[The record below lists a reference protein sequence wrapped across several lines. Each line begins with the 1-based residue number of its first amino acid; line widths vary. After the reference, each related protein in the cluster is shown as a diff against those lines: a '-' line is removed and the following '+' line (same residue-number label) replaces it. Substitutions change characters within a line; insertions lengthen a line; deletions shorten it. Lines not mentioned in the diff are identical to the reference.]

1 MIKRSKSFSALL
13 DKVVNIP
20 VIQITILVILF
31 LLVSM
36 FSLSAQTP
44 RKDSGAGGPT
54 PLQIGDT
61 VPEILWNLPLS
72 VVNHPQ
78 QKDIMSLNDYKEKL
92 IILDFWATWCGS
104 CIKSFPKLDSL
115 HAEFKDDLQVLLI
128 NSIKGTGDTKE
139 KVMTFFSKQDSRLH
153 FPSVVNDTIFKQ
165 VFPRMLLPHFVWI
178 DRHGVVVAITTSA
191 EVNRE
196 NIRKVIAGVKVP
208 MKIKDDFKP
217 KNKQTL
223 ESNSNGNGNNRLKS
237 QPFTLFGRVSLGAGS
252 DNPAVTIKS
261 KGNDAVVS
269 TGAGGKFKIV
279 VTNLPDTLLVSS
291 VGYETKAVPVS
302 DLSTALDIRL
312 HSRTNYLDE
321 VNVINTGYQTVKPNE
336 INGSVV
342 SLGKKE
348 LNEQSGTNILD
359 RLKNMSSGLAF
370 TTGKSNGNPQ
380 NSTNIN
386 IRGLSTING
395 PLDPLIVLDN
405 FIYEGDI
412 DNINPNDVE
421 NVSILKDAAAASIWG
436 ARAGNGVIVI
446 TTKRGKFNQP
456 LKVGFNS
463 NILISQKPNLY
474 YYPQMPSSDYIAV
487 EKFLFDKG
495 YFDNQINTKPYSA
508 LTPAV
513 DLFLRN
519 RNGQITAGEMSEQ
532 IDRLKSTDI
541 RDSYSKYFFK
551 AGITQQQA
559 VNINGGSEKHN
570 YILSAAYD
578 QSSDD
583 TYAAFRKINL
593 KTDQSFRP
601 LKRLTITT
609 GIYFTKSTGKSGS
622 PGYNSMSAGNRR
634 PVYLD
639 FENPDGTAAS
649 IPFLYR
655 EAYTDTVGDGKL
667 LDWKYYPKDDYKYNT
682 TVRKQQE
689 IYANAGLNYRPLD
702 YLNIDVK
709 YQYQNQTSDA
719 ENLAELQSYYARNM
733 INSFSQLNHSTGIVK
748 YIIPLGGIKSLN
760 TQLSQSHTF
769 RGQVNFEKTWG
780 RHKVSAIVGA
790 EMRQAQQ
797 TGSGNILY
805 GYNSD
810 PLTGM
815 NLDYINDYP
824 NFITQNTQSI
834 SSNSTLVDAV
844 QRFVSNYANASY
856 SFADRYL
863 VSASLRKDGS
873 NIFGANTNDRWKPL
887 WSAGLGWNISKEQFY
902 CFGWLPELKLTATYG
917 HSGNVDLSRFALP
930 VALFASNAITGF
942 RFGRISTLNNPELK
956 WEQASQLNLRLN
968 FSLKDQVLAGSIE
981 YYYKKGT
988 DLYGNTPYDYTTWG
1002 RNSEI
1007 VKNVASMRGK
1017 GVDVI
1022 LNSINI
1028 DRQIRWTS
1036 SLLFSRN
1043 MSRTTAYYSSG
1054 YQIMTTSRG
1063 TSITPFVGQPL
1074 YAVAAY
1080 RWGGLDMAGN
1090 PQGYYQGNLSTD
1102 YDKINAET
1110 YSQGINGNVVYKGSA
1125 VPVYFGSLVNTLQWK
1140 QFSASLNIGYKLGYY
1155 LFKPSISYSALVE
1168 RGVGHSDFVKR
1179 WQNPG
1184 DELSTSVPSFIYPVN
1199 SMRDA
1204 FYATSEVNVIKGD
1217 HVRLNYVNLS
1227 YTFLLNKNGQNSPLS
1242 KIQLYVIA
1250 SNLGMLWRA
1259 NKAGIDPDKSS
1270 IYPEPKTIALGLRS
1284 NF

>member
-1 MIKRSKSFSALL
+1 MMKRSNLCTALL

-20 VIQITILVILF
+20 VIQITLLVILF
-31 LLVSM
+31 ILVSM

-44 RKDSGAGGPT
+44 RKDSGADGPT

-61 VPEILWNLPLS
+61 IPESLWSTPLQ
-72 VVNHPQ
+72 VVNHS
-78 QKDIMSLNDYKEKL
+78 DGETVISLNNYRGKL

-115 HAEFKDDLQVLLI
+115 HTVFKDDLQFLLV

-139 KVMTFFSKQDSRLH
+139 KILTFLAKQDRRIDI
-153 FPSVVNDTIFKQ
+153 PSVVNDTLLKQ

-178 DRHGVVVAITTSA
+178 DRYGVVVAITAST
-191 EVNRE
+191 EVNRD
-196 NIRKVIAGVKVP
+196 NIQKVIAGEKVP
-208 MKIKDDFKP
+208 MKVKDDDNR
-217 KNKQTL
+217 NKLLKRQPVTL
-223 ESNSNGNGNNRLKS
+223 LGK
-237 QPFTLFGRVSLGAGS
+237 VSLGAGG
-252 DNPAVTIKS
+252 DNKAVNIKS
-261 KGNDAVVS
+261 KHNNAVVS
-269 TGAGGKFKIV
+269 TGAGGKFKV
-279 VTNLPDTLLVSS
+279 VLASLPDTLIFSC
-291 VGYETKAVPVS
+291 VGYETQAIPVS
-302 DLSTALDIRL
+302 DSNTPLDIQLEPR
-312 HSRTNYLDE
+312 SNYLEE

-359 RLKNMSSGLAF
+359 RLKNISSGLAF

-380 NSTNIN
+380 NNTNIN

-412 DNINPNDVE
+412 NNINPTDVE

-456 LKVGFNS
+456 LKIGFNS
-463 NILISQKPNLY
+463 NIQISKKPDLY
-474 YYPQMPSSDYIAV
+474 YYPQMSSSDYIAV

-495 YFDNQINTKPYSA
+495 YFDSQITTRPYDA

-513 DLFLRN
+513 DLFLKN
-519 RNGQITAGEMSEQ
+519 RSGQITEEELSDQ
-532 IDRLKSTDI
+532 IDKLKSTDI

-551 AGITQQQA
+551 DGTTQQQA

-583 TYAAFRKINL
+583 NYADFRKINL

-601 LKRLTITT
+601 LKRLTINT
-609 GIYFTKSTGKSGS
+609 GIYFTKSIGKSGS
-622 PGYNSMSAGNRR
+622 PGYNSVSAGNRR

-639 FENPDGTAAS
+639 FDNPDGTAAS
-649 IPFLYR
+649 IPFVYR
-655 EAYTDTVGDGKL
+655 EAYTDTAGNGKL
-667 LDWKYYPKDDYKYNT
+667 LDWKYYPKEDYKYNK
-682 TVRKQQE
+682 TVNKQQE
-689 IYANAGLNYRPLD
+689 IYANAALNYRPLD

-709 YQYQNQTSDA
+709 YQYQNQTADA
-719 ENLAELQSYYARNM
+719 ENLAELQSYYTRNM
-733 INSFSQLNHSTGIVK
+733 INSFSQLNRSTGVMK
-748 YIIPLGGIKSLN
+748 YIVPLGGIKSLN
-760 TQLSQSHTF
+760 TLQTESHTI
-769 RGQVNFEKTWG
+769 RGQANFDKTWG
-780 RHKVSAIVGA
+780 RHKVSALVGA
-790 EMRQAQQ
+790 EMRQSAQI
-797 TGSGNILY
+797 GSSSILY

-815 NLDYINDYP
+815 NLDYVNDYP
-824 NFITQNTQSI
+824 DFITQNTQSI
-834 SSNSTLVDAV
+834 PSNSIMSNTV

-856 SFADRYL
+856 NFADRYL
-863 VSASLRKDGS
+863 ISASLRKDGS

-887 WSAGLGWNISKEQFY
+887 WSAGLGWNISKEEFY
-902 CFGWLPELKLTATYG
+902 GFAWLPELKLTATYG
-917 HSGNVDLSRFALP
+917 HSGNVDLSRSALP
-930 VALFASNAITGF
+930 VALFATNAITGF
-942 RFGRISTLNNPELK
+942 RFGRISTLNNPELR

-981 YYYKKGT
+981 YYHKKGT
-988 DLYGNTPYDYTTWG
+988 DLYGKTPYDYTTWG
-1002 RNSEI
+1002 RSNEI
-1007 VKNVASMRGK
+1007 IKNVASMRGK

-1022 LNSINI
+1022 LNSINSN
-1028 DRQIRWTS
+1028 RQLRWTS
-1036 SLLFSRN
+1036 TLLFSRN
-1043 MSRTTAYYSSG
+1043 MSRTTAYYGSD
-1054 YQIMTTSRG
+1054 YQIMSTSSG

-1080 RWGGLDMAGN
+1080 RWGGLDAEGN

-1102 YDKINAET
+1102 YDKINNET
-1110 YSQGINGNVVYKGSA
+1110 YNLGINGNVVYKGSA

-1155 LFKPSISYSALVE
+1155 LFKRSISYTALVE
-1168 RGVGHSDFVKR
+1168 QGAGHSDFVKR

-1184 DELSTSVPSFIYPVN
+1184 DELFTNVPSFVYPVN
-1199 SMRDA
+1199 SLRDA
-1204 FYATSEVNVIKGD
+1204 FYASSEANVIKGD
-1217 HVRLNYVNLS
+1217 HVRLNYINIS
-1227 YTFLLNKNGQNSPLS
+1227 YTFSLQKNAQNNPLN

-1250 SNLGMLWRA
+1250 SNLGILWRA
-1259 NKAGIDPDKSS
+1259 NKAGIDPDNSS
-1270 IYPEPKTIALGLRS
+1270 TYPEPKTIAIGLRS